1 MSVAEFSLKRPVT
14 TIMLFV
20 SMFVIGLIA
29 AVRLP
34 LEALPSLTFPGV
46 FIELPYPGSTPEEV
60 ERTILRPAE
69 EALAT
74 MSGLDRI
81 EGRANSDGASVQ
93 VFYSDWETDV
103 QIAASE
109 ARERLDAIRDELPED
124 LQRYWVGNFSTDD
137 EAILQVRLA
146 GEQDL
151 TDAYELLE
159 REFQRPL
166 ERVAGVAK
174 VDIAGA
180 PPNEVEVAITP

>member
-69 EALAT
+69 EALST

-81 EGRANSDGASVQ
+81 EGRADSNGASVQ

-124 LQRYWVGNFSTDD
+124 LQRYLDRKST
-137 EAILQVRLA
+137 RL
-146 GEQDL
+146 
-151 TDAYELLE
+151 
-159 REFQRPL
+159 
-166 ERVAGVAK
+166 
-174 VDIAGA
+174 
-180 PPNEVEVAITP
+180 NSSH